1 MSAGGLFSKKRLP
14 RRREKK
20 LPLLLWRPSSEREIS
35 DILLKFEAF
44 CERGKRGRER
54 ERERGRE
61 KETCFSKNIP
71 LYAEQKE
78 RQRKTFIRL
87 SAQKKVAA
95 KLRFESFGTYVRLGF
110 RQVNCFPFSLP
121 KRVSPWQ
128 V

>member
-1 MSAGGLFSKKRLP
+1 MSAGGLLSKKRLP

-20 LPLLLWRPSSEREIS
+20 LPPLLWRPSSEREIS

-54 ERERGRE
+54 ERE

-78 RQRKTFIRL
+78 RQRKRFIRI

-110 RQVNCFPFSLP
+110 RQVNCFP
-121 KRVSPWQ
+121 
-128 V
+128 